1 MGGAASFRMASHRGR
16 TVQRMKRLTSA
27 PRWRRGCLAGG
38 LILAAG
44 APAAAWAQAAAGPST
59 EAPAPEVAPA
69 VQEPQPAPKRRAD
82 RFEGAVGLILAH
94 RPAFSG
100 SSDRQLKPE
109 LAGFL
114 RWGRITVSGAGG
126 FTTKA
131 QDDVERGLDA
141 LLVRRGA
148 LRVNLSLRFDPGRQ
162 ESDSGDLAGMGDV
175 PATVRARLGLRWEP
189 APLWSV
195 SLASSFDA
203 LNRVGGYMVS
213 GSMSRSVVV
222 GPRQRVILGASL
234 TGAGDRYMQT
244 WYGVT
249 PAQSAASGYDVYDA
263 PEGLRDLSLSATWRT
278 DFDERWAGFAHV
290 GVSRLLGPAAD
301 SPLVRE
307 RNGNSF
313 SLGLV
318 RRF

>member
-1 MGGAASFRMASHRGR
+1 MSVFETWRRMAVAVGLACG
-16 TVQRMKRLTSA
+16 VAA
-27 PRWRRGCLAGG
+27 PL
-38 LILAAG
+38 
-44 APAAAWAQAAAGPST
+44 WAQTGGPST
-59 EAPAPEVAPA
+59 EAAPTAPEPPR
-69 VQEPQPAPKRRAD
+69 ERPS
-82 RFEGAVGLILAH
+82 RFEGAAGLILAYK
-94 RPAFSG
+94 PAFSG
-100 SSDRQLKPE
+100 SSDRQVKPE

-141 LLVRRGA
+141 LLIKREH
-148 LRVNLSLRFDPGRQ
+148 LRVNLALRFDPGRQ
-162 ESDSGDLAGMGDV
+162 ESDSDDLTGMGNV

-189 APLWSV
+189 APQWAVGLS
-195 SLASSFDA
+195 SSFDA

-213 GSMSRSVVV
+213 GSVSRTFVPA
-222 GPRQRVILGASL
+222 PRQRVILGASL

-249 PAQSAASGYDVYDA
+249 PVQSAASGYALYDA

-278 DFDERWAGFAHV
+278 DFDDHWAGFASL
-290 GVSRLLGPAAD
+290 GASRLLGPAAD
-301 SPLVRE
+301 SPLVRQ
-307 RNGNSF
+307 RNGAGL
-313 SLGLV
+313 SLGLA

>member
-1 MGGAASFRMASHRGR
+1 MNSCSA
-16 TVQRMKRLTSA
+16 TS
-27 PRWRRGCLAGG
+27 PRWRQGCVAGG
-38 LILAAG
+38 LVL
-44 APAAAWAQAAAGPST
+44 AAWAPVATWAQAVGPST
-59 EAPAPEVAPA
+59 EAPAPDATASTP
-69 VQEPQPAPKRRAD
+69 EPEPTPERKARSD
-82 RFEGAVGLILAH
+82 RFEGAVGLILAYK
-94 RPAFSG
+94 PAFSG
-100 SSDRQLKPE
+100 SSDRQVKPE

-141 LLVRRGA
+141 LLIKREG
-148 LRVNLSLRFDPGRQ
+148 LRVNLALRFDPGRRES
-162 ESDSGDLAGMGDV
+162 ESDDLNGMGNI

-189 APLWSV
+189 APQWTVGLG
-195 SLASSFDA
+195 SSFDA
-203 LNRVGGYMVS
+203 LNRVGGYMIS
-213 GSMSRSVVV
+213 GSVSRRFDL

-249 PAQSAASGYDVYDA
+249 PTQSAASGYA
-263 PEGLRDLSLSATWRT
+263 PYKALEGLRDLSLSATWRT
-278 DFDERWAGFAHV
+278 DFDDHWAGFAAL
-290 GVSRLLGPAAD
+290 GASRLLGPAAD
-301 SPLVRE
+301 SPLVRQ
-307 RNGNSF
+307 RNGTAF